1 MGSFKRKILIYV
13 LTSFCLLTSF
23 FGVGISLISNFV
35 PTEQAQEL
43 DGTYSVDEDGNLI
56 RANADTSSD
65 MPNGGEVVLPDKWD
79 TMAETDVTN
88 LTSNSAYGGAFDF
101 NNQTINL
108 SSSSSVGTSYFT
120 STLSNTVLVVKN
132 ATISGASKYL
142 FSSVG
147 STTSETRIVFYN
159 CSFSGFN
166 FSYLAR
172 SKTGAYTFS
181 FVDCNLNMITGT
193 LFYGSPATFQFLNCT
208 SISFSASPLI
218 VSAETNHAE
227 LNLIFENCDVSLEGA
242 DLGTVSSTY
251 NLTTNIVFNNCYNP
265 CINGAVF
272 TGDADTNIYYVDCYL
287 DPAQTDRGNIYYGL
301 TNDGPGYLNLV
312 FDGCYFGPQD
322 VSMVMDTC
330 SNYRYPELGVPY
342 FDQIYA
348 SSDTD
353 YGVVLKNC
361 YFELGSRVYGEEPYG
376 VIFAGYG
383 FNNENEM
390 DFLPG
395 YANTEIYN
403 TIFDGSEFYL
413 FGSTV
418 DSENNV
424 HIFNDV
430 LFMGGSN
437 GGDVYYEKIDTG
449 EDQGLVWGDMVS
461 IDAKYVKTDSP
472 TFAGDG
478 YGSSYGQSFVTMY
491 NADNTNEPID
501 IYDYE
506 SEIFQYFDPNMFEPI
521 TELMKDIRL

>member
-43 DGTYSVDEDGNLI
+43 DGTYSADEDGNLI

-287 DPAQTDRGNIYYGL
+287 DPAKTDRGNIYYGL

-322 VSMVMDTC
+322 VSKVMDIC

-361 YFELGSRVYGEEPYG
+361 YFELGSRVYGCLLYTSPSPR
-376 VIFAGYG
+376 
-383 FNNENEM
+383 
-390 DFLPG
+390 D
-395 YANTEIYN
+395 TE
-403 TIFDGSEFYL
+403 
-413 FGSTV
+413 
-418 DSENNV
+418 
-424 HIFNDV
+424 
-430 LFMGGSN
+430 
-437 GGDVYYEKIDTG
+437 
-449 EDQGLVWGDMVS
+449 
-461 IDAKYVKTDSP
+461 
-472 TFAGDG
+472 
-478 YGSSYGQSFVTMY
+478 
-491 NADNTNEPID
+491 
-501 IYDYE
+501 
-506 SEIFQYFDPNMFEPI
+506 
-521 TELMKDIRL
+521 R